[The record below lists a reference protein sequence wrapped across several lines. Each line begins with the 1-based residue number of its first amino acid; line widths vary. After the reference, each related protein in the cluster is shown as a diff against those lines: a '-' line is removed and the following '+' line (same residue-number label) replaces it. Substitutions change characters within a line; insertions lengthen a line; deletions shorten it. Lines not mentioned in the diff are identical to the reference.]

1 MCNMNL
7 TRTINQRILQ
17 CVSLKPVCL
26 LCMKTLPIRFKTSKP
41 SRSDLAKLIFM
52 DKELN
57 SLYGPKIESKNKV
70 GTKSRKTTKINKKVA
85 SLGII
90 GESLQDV
97 DMSSKNHYDEGI
109 LIDNSYLNVN
119 ANSNCRSENQRNSVF
134 NSLLSIQVDPGIKS
148 YKEINKA
155 LNSKKEGILPKVI
168 DPNDPLNFVLN
179 YPLIP
184 NTPEGSVEFERFN
197 TEVDKFCLQ
206 YPPSVSK
213 ILNKTM
219 SAKNRYFL
227 ERWKKKMI
235 EEMGEEGFKQ
245 HQEETLRKGINF
257 HACVQQL
264 LAGESESDI
273 QIQPNVEAFW
283 RSIQPIF
290 NEVTEVKALE
300 CSITH
305 PYLLYKGVFDCVAL
319 YRDTLCVIDWKTSRK
334 PKPLLTNTYDN
345 PLQVAAYLGAIN
357 ACTDPLL
364 KIGPVS
370 NAVIVVAYSW
380 GDPAHVHFLN
390 SEKCHR
396 YWSQWLERLD
406 LYWRT
411 LDAPAPE

>member
-1 MCNMNL
+1 M
-7 TRTINQRILQ
+7 Q
-17 CVSLKPVCL
+17 
-26 LCMKTLPIRFKTSKP
+26 TLPIRFKTSKP
-41 SRSDLAKLIFM
+41 SRSDLSKLIFM
-52 DKELN
+52 NKELD
-57 SLYGPKIESKNKV
+57 SLYGPKVASKNKE
-70 GTKSRKTTKINKKVA
+70 GTKSKKARKINKKVA

-97 DMSSKNHYDEGI
+97 DMSVKNHYDEGT
-109 LIDNSYLNVN
+109 LIDNSYRN
-119 ANSNCRSENQRNSVF
+119 ANTNSNCRSEIQRNSV
-134 NSLLSIQVDPGIKS
+134 DPEIKS

-155 LNSKKEGILPKVI
+155 LNSKKEGLLPKVI

-184 NTPEGSVEFERFN
+184 NSSEGSVEFERFS

-206 YPPSVSK
+206 YTPSVSK

-235 EEMGEEGFKQ
+235 EEMGEEGFKH

-257 HACVQQL
+257 HACVQQI
-264 LAGESESDI
+264 LAGESESEI

-283 RSIQPIF
+283 RSIQSIF
-290 NEVTEVKALE
+290 KEVTEVKALE

-319 YRDTLCVIDWKTSRK
+319 YRDTLCVIDWKTSSK

-390 SEKCHR
+390 NEKCHQ

-411 LDAPAPE
+411 LDVPAPE